1 MHSEDVKIRRRR
13 KSHFVENEKYR
24 IFWTLTRSPFGLC
37 AVTFCTLV
45 FTATCVE
52 GNGPDY
58 TFGGKVQNIPMTTEH
73 GLEMVQHWMDNMLGS
88 FIATFGD
95 RKFLKKQPRHV
106 VEEFGECNKK
116 AANVPEQAKCL
127 SRLMKNEIKGEK
139 YLKKFSMQPAKPT
152 SRFEKYEP
160 RRKRRQNLLQKKE
173 SKWVGGFRVKRD
185 SKFSD
190 VVSKSNYELM
200 SPGMG
205 KMTPFGSIAQ
215 TLLKQVLA
223 AKNKTH
229 AEPWQETIVKLQQ
242 NAKRRKE
249 KRKHLEDESLEN
261 MDQFVFRG
269 MRDRGMVQEDLET
282 VFNDPKKLKRW
293 LDKKRSAKSKDPMQK
308 FIALLRQGLK
318 IGYSLGGKN
327 ASEFDDKSLKVVS
340 PRFLSVVPEEE
351 EYKNE
356 TMEFLSPSLFSL
368 HNKGKGI
375 ESLTSLPQL
384 MKGFTG
390 QDQQKWMDLIMEA
403 AGVVDQ
409 ADKLDTDFY
418 ENSVKGTAEEIQH
431 KWEVES
437 RTKDGTPLYFTRENV
452 TKMFGS
458 FEDRKIETFMN
469 LHKNITK
476 EQVLELNRTG
486 YVMMTREQLD
496 IIYGKKSPYNNSEA
510 LHRLSSVENSTQA
523 DELVMKN
530 IHHVA
535 QLKSFKLRQKDI
547 VLSPITFSWGAVLNP
562 TLLSQSFILSPVIF
576 SPIVLSPAVLGPFI
590 LTPGLFVPV
599 ILSPRVLS
607 PLILTPLVFI
617 PFVLSPV
624 VLHPYILSPGIFNP
638 IVLNPFVLSPL
649 ILSPQV
655 FAPFV
660 LSPLVLS
667 PIILNPNVGS
677 PLVLSPFVLSPIIWS
692 PQALGA
698 LVLSPYALS
707 PVIQSSLIAYSI
719 VLSPSWLSK

>member
-1 MHSEDVKIRRRR
+1 MHSEDVKIQRRR
-13 KSHFVENEKYR
+13 KTHFVDSSKYSL
-24 IFWTLTRSPFGLC
+24 FWTIALAF
-37 AVTFCTLV
+37 V
-45 FTATCVE
+45 FTATYVE
-52 GNGPDY
+52 GNVASNGPDY
-58 TFGGKVQNIPMTTEH
+58 TFGGKVQNIPMSKEH
-73 GLEMVQHWMDNMLGS
+73 GIELVQHWADNMLGS
-88 FIATFGD
+88 FIAAFGD
-95 RKFLKKQPRHV
+95 QKFLKKQPKHI

-116 AANVPEQAKCL
+116 AANVPQQAQCL

-139 YLKKFSMQPAKPT
+139 YLKKFSMEQTKKK
-152 SRFEKYEP
+152 SRFE
-160 RRKRRQNLLQKKE
+160 KE

-190 VVSKSNYELM
+190 VVTKNNYELM
-200 SPGMG
+200 SPGNG

-215 TLLKQVLA
+215 MLLKQVLV

-229 AEPWQETIVKLQQ
+229 AAPWQETIVKLQE
-242 NAKRRKE
+242 NAIRRKE
-249 KRKHLEDESLEN
+249 KRKHLEEESLEN

-269 MRDRGMVQEDLET
+269 MRNRGMVEEDLDT
-282 VFNDPKKLKRW
+282 VFNDPKKLKQW
-293 LDKKRSAKSKDPMQK
+293 MAKKRSAKSKEPMQK
-308 FIALLRQGLK
+308 LIGLLRQGLK
-318 IGYSLGGKN
+318 IGYSLTGKN
-327 ASEFDDKSLKVVS
+327 ASEFDDKTLKVAS

-368 HNKGKGI
+368 HDKGKGL

-384 MKGFTG
+384 MKGFSA
-390 QDQQKWMDLIMEA
+390 QDQQKWLDLIMEA

-409 ADKLDTDFY
+409 AEQLDNDL
-418 ENSVKGTAEEIQH
+418 NDDSAAKRTAEEIQ
-431 KWEVES
+431 KKFELES

-452 TKMFGS
+452 TKMLGS
-458 FEDRKIETFMN
+458 FEDRKIETHMT
-469 LHKNITK
+469 LHKNMSK
-476 EQVLELNRTG
+476 DQVLELNRTG
-486 YVMMTREQLD
+486 YVMMSREQMRL
-496 IIYGKKSPYNNSEA
+496 IYGPKSPYNDSEA
-510 LHRLSSVENSTQA
+510 LTRLSSLDNSTHA
-523 DELVMKN
+523 DDRIIKD
-530 IHHVA
+530 IHKVA
-535 QLKSFKLRQKDI
+535 QLKSFKIRQKDI
-547 VLSPITFSWGAVLNP
+547 VLSPISFSSGGVLNP

-590 LTPGLFVPV
+590 LSPGLFVPV

-624 VLHPYILSPGIFNP
+624 VLHPVILSPGIFNP
-638 IVLNPFVLSPL
+638 IILTPFVLSPL

-655 FAPFV
+655 FTPFV

-667 PIILNPNVGS
+667 PIILNPNAGS

-692 PQALGA
+692 PQAYGA

-707 PVIQSSLIAYSI
+707 PVIQSRLIAFSVI
-719 VLSPSWLSK
+719 LSPSWLS